1 MDKDDVPA
9 TKSSGNVFLDLGFG
23 EAEAAGKLAKA
34 KLILE
39 LKRAMRARDLTQR
52 QAAKLC
58 GDPRVKPGDQPTLSK
73 VLSGRMEA
81 VTIDLLA
88 RWLNALGRT
97 VEIKVTT
104 ARKGPARLVV
114 NA

>member
-1 MDKDDVPA
+1 MDKDEVPA

-23 EAEAAGKLAKA
+23 AAEAAGKLAKA

-58 GDPRVKPGDQPTLSK
+58 GTDQPTLSK

-97 VEIKVTT
+97 V
-104 ARKGPARLVV
+104 
-114 NA
+114 

>member
-1 MDKDDVPA
+1 MDKDDIPA

-58 GDPRVKPGDQPTLSK
+58 GTDQPTLSK

-104 ARKGPARLVV
+104 ARKGPGTVRR
-114 NA
+114 ND